1 MDAAQVVGLLDSDA
15 DSVAS
20 YSSEYLQLLQACTED
35 KEPFEESFEGY
46 SSPENLV
53 SKLALVS

>member
-1 MDAAQVVGLLDSDA
+1 MDASQVVGLLDSDA

-35 KEPFEESFEGY
+35 EEPFEESFKGY

-53 SKLALVS
+53 SKFS